1 MMNKIAKLFSVAAFL
16 SATTFTAFAQSEEL
30 SNRLYAASFLDIAP
44 DARGASMGDLGAA
57 TSGDIYSQYWNASK
71 YAFNES
77 PSGVGFSYTPWLSK
91 LVSDIGLSYLSGYYK
106 FDDIQAISGSF
117 RYFSL
122 GAINITDESGNII
135 NNAKP
140 NEFAF
145 DVAYSRQLSS
155 KYAMAIALRYFHS
168 SLDVEEASSANGFSA
183 DISGYFRTPVY
194 LSNGQDAEFSWGYN
208 ISNIGTKLSY
218 SGGDYSNFIPTNMK
232 LGAAF
237 AYPFNDYNKF
247 TVGVDLNKLLVP
259 SYPTLE
265 DGESEEEFD
274 KRVQKYNDMS
284 PISGIFKSFSDASFS
299 DQLKEITV
307 GIGAEYAYN
316 NQFFGRMGY
325 HYENA
330 RMGNRSFF
338 SFGAGVKLNI
348 FQIDASYL
356 VASQS
361 NALDQTFRITLGL
374 NLGDI
379 KGLMR

>member
-1 MMNKIAKLFSVAAFL
+1 MNKIAKLFSVAALL
-16 SATTFTAFAQSEEL
+16 SATTFTTFAQTDEL
-30 SNRLYAASFLDIAP
+30 SNRLYSASFLDIAP
-44 DARGASMGDLGAA
+44 DARGAAMGDLGAA

-71 YAFNES
+71 YAFIES
-77 PSGVGFSYTPWLSK
+77 PSGIGFSYTPWLSK

-106 FDDIQAISGSF
+106 FDDIQSISGSF

-122 GAINITDESGNII
+122 GSINITDESGNII

-155 KYAMAIALRYFHS
+155 KYAMAITLRYFHS

-194 LSNGQDAEFSWGYN
+194 LRNGQDAEFSWGYN
-208 ISNIGTKLSY
+208 LSNIGTKLSY
-218 SGGDYSNFIPTNMK
+218 SGGDYSAFIPTNLK
-232 LGAAF
+232 VGAAF
-237 AYPFNDYNKF
+237 AYPFNDYNKL
-247 TVGVDLNKLLVP
+247 TVGLDLNKLMVP
-259 SYPTLE
+259 AYPSLKE
-265 DGESEEEFD
+265 GESQEDFD

-284 PISGIFKSFSDASFS
+284 PITGIFKSFGDASFS
-299 DQLKEITV
+299 DQLKEITM

-316 NQFFGRMGY
+316 DQFFGRMGY

-361 NALDQTFRITLGL
+361 NALDQTFRISLAL
-374 NLGDI
+374 NLGGI
-379 KGLMR
+379 RGLMR